1 MNSAVLITYDEDDI
15 IKEALALCDSAGY
28 RIEHIIKQNFLHK
41 PKYGISTGKIQEL
54 KDITAAVKPDVIIF
68 DDVLKPSQN
77 YNLATELKIEILD
90 REALILKIFESRA
103 NNAESKFQVE
113 LANLRY
119 EMSRAKSKVMLSRGG
134 EQPGFMGLG
143 TFEVD
148 VYYNEIKKRMINIRS
163 KLVKVGK
170 QRKLHREGRKRL
182 GFKIISLAGYT
193 SAGKTTLFNL
203 LTGEHREKSD
213 ELFTT
218 LTTTVRKIIINHEVA
233 LISDTVGFISKI
245 PAYMVEA
252 FNSTLEELVHA
263 DIVLVIIDAS
273 DDLHELQKKF
283 KSCYRTL
290 IEIGV
295 EPDKMIYVLNKSELL
310 TNDEVL
316 DRVDYLM
323 LKENKKWIAISA
335 LTGKNIDELK
345 KTIGKI
351 FQNNEL
357 QNNTNVGVK
366 TYGN

>member
-1 MNSAVLITYDEDDI
+1 
-15 IKEALALCDSAGY
+15 
-28 RIEHIIKQNFLHK
+28 
-41 PKYGISTGKIQEL
+41 
-54 KDITAAVKPDVIIF
+54 
-68 DDVLKPSQN
+68 
-77 YNLATELKIEILD
+77 
-90 REALILKIFESRA
+90 
-103 NNAESKFQVE
+103 
-113 LANLRY
+113 
-119 EMSRAKSKVMLSRGG
+119 MSRAKEKVKLSKGG

-148 VYYNEIKKRMINIRS
+148 VYYNEIKKRMINIKS

-203 LTGEHREKSD
+203 LTGEQKEESD

-218 LTTTVRKIIINHEVA
+218 LSTTVRRVKVNHEVA
-233 LISDTVGFISKI
+233 LISDTVGFITKI
-245 PAYMVEA
+245 PAYMIEA
-252 FNSTLEELVHA
+252 FNSTLEELLYA
-263 DIVLVIIDAS
+263 DIILVIIDAS
-273 DDLHELQKKF
+273 DGLYELQKKF

-295 EPDKMIYVLNKSELL
+295 EPEKMIYVLNKSELL
-310 TNDEVL
+310 TDDEVL

-335 LTGKNIDELK
+335 LTGKNMDELK
-345 KTIGKI
+345 KIIGKI
-351 FQNNEL
+351 FQNNKL
-357 QNNTNVGVK
+357 QNNKSVGVK